1 MKPSLAM
8 LISLL
13 IMGCQSKV
21 ETPSHSE
28 RPSAETHLAQHQYQ
42 EAAWAFRAQG
52 DTTRAD
58 SVLALLDTVLKS
70 QPDSLRQWKGKGI
83 TRPYL
88 VFFENNVW
96 GLFKLAGSDTGGSVK
111 RELASY

>member
-1 MKPSLAM
+1 M
-8 LISLL
+8 
-13 IMGCQSKV
+13 
-21 ETPSHSE
+21 
-28 RPSAETHLAQHQYQ
+28 
-42 EAAWAFRAQG
+42 
-52 DTTRAD
+52 
-58 SVLALLDTVLKS
+58 
-70 QPDSLRQWKGKGI
+70 RQWKGKGI